1 MTSRERKIKK
11 FLKFRGNDN
20 LEEVLSYPEKYLE
33 LIERYIDS
41 NIFISSK
48 IEKFFV
54 NNFKL
59 QKDNKNFIL
68 KLQKSARAKSF
79 MEENDM
85 EFLDSLSKFEIYLI
99 RGNVTRQNFAKFL
112 DKIG

>member
-1 MTSRERKIKK
+1 MAPSISR
-11 FLKFRGNDN
+11 
-20 LEEVLSYPEKYLE
+20 SYPEKYLK

-59 QKDNKNFIL
+59 QKNNKELIEVGLYISEVASIINELLIYNIDDAIDVNYFDVLIEQR
-68 KLQKSARAKSF
+68 K
-79 MEENDM
+79 
-85 EFLDSLSKFEIYLI
+85 KFTEKK
-99 RGNVTRQNFAKFL
+99 NVQNN
-112 DKIG
+112 